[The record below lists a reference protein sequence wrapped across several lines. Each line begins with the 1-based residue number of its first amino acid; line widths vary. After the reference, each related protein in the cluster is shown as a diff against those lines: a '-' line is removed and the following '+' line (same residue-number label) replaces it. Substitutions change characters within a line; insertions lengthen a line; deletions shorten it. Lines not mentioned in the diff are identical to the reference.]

1 MFSKH
6 SGSYGSWPS
15 WVRPPTKN
23 PTFCH
28 ERRCNAT
35 SPVFRERAMR
45 SILGDH
51 CISSTYEITQ
61 KVMNLQR
68 YYVIIH
74 RPSSFKVRTAC
85 VVCKNC
91 TCKNS
96 ACEYLRGEVL
106 LLNAPEEIGLR
117 HSGVSL
123 FYVFYLIFF
132 SSRLR
137 YSSPLFH

>member
-1 MFSKH
+1 
-6 SGSYGSWPS
+6 
-15 WVRPPTKN
+15 
-23 PTFCH
+23 
-28 ERRCNAT
+28 
-35 SPVFRERAMR
+35 MR

-132 SSRLR
+132 LVDSVTPLHCSIR
-137 YSSPLFH
+137 YGLLNGL